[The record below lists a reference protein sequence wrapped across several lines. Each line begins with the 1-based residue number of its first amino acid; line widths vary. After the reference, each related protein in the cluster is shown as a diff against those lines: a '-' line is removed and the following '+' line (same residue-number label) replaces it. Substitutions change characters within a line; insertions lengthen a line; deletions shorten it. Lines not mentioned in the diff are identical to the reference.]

1 MLRLFLANRKNN
13 CSLLLVITV
22 IALLSCNRGEA
33 PGSNEKPEDNRFTK
47 VLLAQGF
54 DEPMARSF
62 TNDGRVLIVE
72 RKGALK
78 AVDTKN
84 QPGKND
90 RCYSS
95 KYKIYEQRSC
105 GKRSRKG
112 LMGIVVHPDFA
123 KNYWIYMYYADPN
136 DTKNVQRTKRL
147 HKR

>member
-47 VLLAQGF
+47 VVLAQGF
-54 DEPMARSF
+54 DEPMAMSF

-78 AVDTKN
+78 AVDIKTNQVKAIAVIPVNTK
-84 QPGKND
+84 
-90 RCYSS
+90 YTS
-95 KYKIYEQRSC
+95 KEGVVSEAEE
-105 GKRSRKG
+105 G

-123 KNYWIYMYYADPN
+123 KNRWIYMYYADAN
-136 DTKNVQRTKRL
+136 DTKHVLRTQGL
-147 HKR
+147 S